1 MTIGL
6 LLLLHAATPVVL
18 SIAEVEGAQSSD
30 VALVE
35 AGLTKEISAR
45 LDREVKRVDVPS
57 DCRDLERCAGSLAKA
72 QGTDEVFLLRLI
84 QGPLNLRVEA
94 LRYRTSLEPLTA
106 VGTLRP
112 LDRDRVEEVL
122 GPLLESLLV
131 FERRKTSV
139 LPIPAPLPEVSSEPS
154 IWPWVFAGA
163 GLAAGGT
170 ALGLVAA
177 APHHFEGV
185 PVPGALDQATFNAQ
199 RENGDA
205 LRYASAGLVIASVTF
220 VTIAVVELLLE

>member
-1 MTIGL
+1 MIGF

-18 SIAEVEGAQSSD
+18 SVAEVEGAQSSD
-30 VALVE
+30 IALVE
-35 AGLTKEISAR
+35 TQLTKEIALR
-45 LDREVKRVDVPS
+45 LDREVKRVQVPS
-57 DCRDLERCAGSLAKA
+57 DCRDLERCAGALAKA

-84 QGPLNLRVEA
+84 QGPLSLRVEA

-112 LDRDRVEEVL
+112 LDRDRVGEVL
-122 GPLLESLLV
+122 GPLLESMLV
-131 FERRKTSV
+131 FERRKVSAV
-139 LPIPAPLPEVSSEPS
+139 AVPAPLPEVSNEGSA
-154 IWPWVFAGA
+154 WPWVFAGA
-163 GLAAGGT
+163 GLVAGGT

-185 PVPGALDQATFNAQ
+185 PVPGALDQASFDAQ

-205 LRYASAGLVIASVTF
+205 LRYAATGLVIASVTL

>member
-1 MTIGL
+1 MIGF
-6 LLLLHAATPVVL
+6 LLLLHAATPVIL
-18 SIAEVEGAQSSD
+18 SVAEVEGAQSSD
-30 VALVE
+30 IALVE
-35 AGLTKEISAR
+35 TQLTKEIAAR
-45 LDREVKRVDVPS
+45 LDREVKLVQVPS
-57 DCRDLERCAGSLAKA
+57 DCRDLERCAGALAKS

-84 QGPLNLRVEA
+84 QGPLSLRVEA

-112 LDRDRVEEVL
+112 LDRDRVGEIL
-122 GPLLESLLV
+122 GPLLESMLV
-131 FERRKTSV
+131 FERRKVSV
-139 LPIPAPLPEVSSEPS
+139 ATVPAPLPEVSSEGS
-154 IWPWVFAGA
+154 AWPWVFAGA
-163 GLAAGGT
+163 GLVAGGT

-185 PVPGALDQATFNAQ
+185 PVPGALDQASFNAQ

-205 LRYASAGLVIASVTF
+205 LRYAGTGLVIASVTL